1 METDYKTLQNRGTIE
16 KFFDFAKAH
25 FEELD
30 EDSLFQ
36 KLHRANELI
45 NLLPQTT
52 NFIRSPEYMQN
63 VLELTDLV
71 SKIDISEIDYN
82 NLYNFFNYLM
92 SITHQKYYHNFIQF
106 NEKLF
111 FMLVDLAL
119 SFMCQNHEII
129 MQLFN
134 SGFLENVKFFL
145 DYPHTIRKDKDV
157 YEALIKA
164 LYNGAQDIQKRILD
178 ELEVQRFYILATSG
192 LYTEQSNLLE
202 LVYKILALFVPPN
215 LSDDEMTKC
224 LKAYIY
230 ALERN
235 ISNVYSAISI
245 GLYKKI
251 ENFKISSFRKDLIR
265 PQILK
270 IYYFLIF
277 KMKNDQ
283 NPDLIL
289 TEYNFYI
296 SAKLLSNRIK
306 INIDYNDF
314 QSYISN
320 DYPKIQ
326 IAAIYF
332 FHSISEDPE
341 ILQQQGL
348 DVIHFISGLNDI
360 YPSSSFGIKIH
371 LNKLIFAYL
380 KFSQVADLFEILQN
394 GFMETLIQVIQTFT
408 ESQIKNGELFELLL
422 FLNSIFETSEELF
435 ICGQLSNQFW
445 ELGGFDVLQEFIDD
459 PKYPLVKEN
468 EQIPSL
474 CEHLIER
481 YKPEET

>member
-1 METDYKTLQNRGTIE
+1 MDTDYKTLQNKDTIE

-25 FEELD
+25 FEEFD
-30 EDSLFQ
+30 EDLLFQ
-36 KLHRANELI
+36 KIRRVNELI
-45 NLLPQTT
+45 NLLPQTK

-82 NLYNFFNYLM
+82 NLDSFFNYLM
-92 SITHQKYYHNFIQF
+92 SITHQKYYHNFKQF
-106 NEKLF
+106 NENLF
-111 FMLVDLAL
+111 FILVDLAL
-119 SFMCQNHEII
+119 SFMCQNHDII

-164 LYNGAQDIQKRILD
+164 LYNEAQDIQKRILD
-178 ELEVQRFYILATSG
+178 DLGVQRFCMLATSG
-192 LYTEQSNLLE
+192 LYKEQSNLLE
-202 LVYKILALFVPPN
+202 LVYKILALFVPPS
-215 LSDDEMTKC
+215 LSDDEMIKC
-224 LKAYIY
+224 LKAYKY

-235 ISNVYSAISI
+235 ISNVYSAVSI

-251 ENFKISSFRKDLIR
+251 EKFKISSFRKDIIR
-265 PQILK
+265 PQILR
-270 IYYFLIF
+270 IYDFLIF
-277 KMKNDQ
+277 KMKKDQ

-296 SAKLLSNRIK
+296 SAKLLSNKIK
-306 INIDYNDF
+306 LYIDYNDF

-320 DYPKIQ
+320 EYPKIQ

-341 ILQQQGL
+341 ILEQQGL
-348 DVIHFISGLNDI
+348 DVIHFISSLNDI
-360 YPSSSFGIKIH
+360 YPNSSFLIKIH

-380 KFSQVADLFEILQN
+380 KLSQVADLFEILEN

-422 FLNSIFETSEELF
+422 FLNRIFETSDELF
-435 ICGQLSNQFW
+435 ISERVSNQFM
-445 ELGGFDVLQEFIDD
+445 ELGGFDVIQDFIDD
-459 PKYPLVKEN
+459 PKYPLIKEN

-474 CEHLIER
+474 CESIIER
-481 YKPEET
+481 YKPKET